1 MIQIDHISFSYP
13 DKTIFH
19 DFSMEIGQGERI
31 CLMGPS
37 GTGKTT
43 LLSLLTGHL
52 QAESG
57 SITCIGTC
65 SISMVFQEDRLCK
78 RASAVQNILLGCCRG
93 MMPQMSFEMRQE
105 ENDRFS
111 QIAKRDRVICH
122 LDRVDLAQAADLPAE
137 KLSGG
142 MKRRV
147 CLVRAMLS
155 QSNLVILDEPFTG
168 MDSAHKRQ
176 VIDYIDQSLC
186 GRALLMVS
194 HERQDADTLGA
205 RIVCLS

>member
-1 MIQIDHISFSYP
+1 MIQLDHISFSYP
-13 DKTIFH
+13 DKTIFR
-19 DFSMEIGQGERI
+19 DFSMEVAQGERI

-37 GTGKTT
+37 GMGKTT

-52 QAESG
+52 QVDHG
-57 SITCIGTC
+57 SITGTDHC

-78 RASAVQNILLGCCRG
+78 KATAMQNILLGCCRG
-93 MMPQMSFEMRQE
+93 MMPQMPFEMRRI
-105 ENDRFS
+105 ENDHS
-111 QIAKRDRVICH
+111 GQTTKRDRVLRH

-176 VIDYIDQSLC
+176 AIDYIDQSLH